1 MSMELTDIYNRRIT
15 PGVALSKLARW
26 YDRVERLGLKF
37 FRSVVETMQNN
48 YGTICNYFENR
59 STNASAESFNAKV
72 KAFRSQLRGL
82 TDIPFF
88 IFRLAKLFA

>member
-1 MSMELTDIYNRRIT
+1 MFWKSCKKKTC
-15 PGVALSKLARW
+15 AS
-26 YDRVERLGLKF
+26 
-37 FRSVVETMQNN
+37 
-48 YGTICNYFENR
+48 ICNYFENR
-59 STNASAESFNAKV
+59 YTNASAESFNAKV

>member
-1 MSMELTDIYNRRIT
+1 
-15 PGVALSKLARW
+15 
-26 YDRVERLGLKF
+26 
-37 FRSVVETMQNN
+37 MQNN
-48 YGTICNYFENR
+48 YASIANYFENR